1 MPRASSAVLS
11 STRREGNPD
20 VRARG
25 ASSSGKSGGAPRERE
40 HLAWL
45 FTRLLLLSEER
56 GPHAT
61 GAAWLDIDGG
71 HRLFKRPVT
80 AERFVMD
87 KAFAELLAGINNRA
101 TLLLGHTR
109 WRTRGDERVNC
120 NNHPIRAGEVI
131 GTHNGTIYNA
141 DYLFRRWKMRR
152 FAEVDSEILFRLAA
166 NAARDGAM
174 DIERFKARLRR
185 CRGQI
190 TAVIACRTDPGTIFV
205 LKGNRP
211 LELRWNPRRK
221 AVLYASDPA
230 YLDAVLVGGKGVER
244 TSGPAHEP
252 RGVPARGPGRV
263 LGGAVR
269 VRRPGEKGG
278 RTMTDAPMNPMKQ
291 AMNPTEPSNANT
303 SGMLRL
309 FVYGNPEAWF
319 LEPRPLLP
327 GRSGRRGC
335 GGPGLPLRDAL
346 RHPGPAGPG
355 RGHPRRR

>member
-1 MPRASSAVLS
+1 MCGLAGVIFGKKRRRA
-11 STRREGNPD
+11 E
-20 VRARG
+20 
-25 ASSSGKSGGAPRERE
+25 ERE

-61 GAAWLDIDGG
+61 GAAWLDVDGG

-80 AERFVMD
+80 AERFVTD
-87 KAFAELLAGINNRA
+87 KAFAELLAGINNRVA
-101 TLLLGHTR
+101 LLLGHTR
-109 WRTRGDERVNC
+109 WRTRGDERVNS

-190 TAVIACRTDPGTIFV
+190 TAVIACRTDPGTVFV

-211 LELRWNPRRK
+211 LELRWHPRRK

-230 YLDAVLVGGKGVER
+230 YLDAVLAE
-244 TSGPAHEP
+244 
-252 RGVPARGPGRV
+252 
-263 LGGAVR
+263 
-269 VRRPGEKGG
+269 EKGW
-278 RTMTDAPMNPMKQ
+278 REIAVPPMSLVVFRREDL
-291 AMNPTEPSNANT
+291 AAYS
-303 SGMLRL
+303 
-309 FVYGNPEAWF
+309 
-319 LEPRPLLP
+319 LEPFEFVAQERKGAEP
-327 GRSGRRGC
+327 
-335 GGPGLPLRDAL
+335 
-346 RHPGPAGPG
+346 
-355 RGHPRRR
+355 